1 MPTSNPNTDGQSDA
15 EATVKFAILDAIAST
30 HGPGGPAPPEAARD
44 AIYEAVLADDVRW
57 ALEELICNE

>member
-1 MPTSNPNTDGQSDA
+1 MVMATSDGQADA

-30 HGPGGPAPPEAARD
+30 HEPDGPAPPDVARD